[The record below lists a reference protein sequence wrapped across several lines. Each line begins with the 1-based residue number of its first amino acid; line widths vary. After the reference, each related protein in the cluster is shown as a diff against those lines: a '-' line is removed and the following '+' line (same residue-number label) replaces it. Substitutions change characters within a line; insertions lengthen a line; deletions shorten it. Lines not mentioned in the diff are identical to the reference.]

1 MELTFMQIDAKV
13 KKLRTDASLMLSGGI
28 GEMLGV
34 YKGDRKYFYDSVA
47 DLYQDYQDDL
57 FEADVIEAFRY
68 IIYDYL
74 NGGTNSHYKDVINA
88 VKLKDFIA
96 FISELKYH
104 DECIK
109 FIKSYDL
116 SKMPEII
123 ECLTRVIDSNY
134 WSD

>member
-34 YKGDRKYFYDSVA
+34 YKGDRIYFYDSVA

-88 VKLKDFIA
+88 VKLKDSIA
-96 FISELKYH
+96 FIAELRYH